1 MMYQYKA
8 LKKDKI
14 ISGKLEASSPEDA
27 VLYLKN
33 NNYFPIEVKRMDSGN
48 IAVFDSI
55 FNRVQFT
62 DIVDLTRQ
70 LSIMLNAGLTLI
82 DCFEIMKKQ
91 TTKISLLRVIEDLD
105 REVRGG
111 KSFSESLKKYPQ
123 HFSNLYIA
131 LVKSGEAS
139 GKLSDILLKLA
150 ENLEKQREFQGK
162 IKGALIYPVIVII
175 GMISV
180 MFIMITFVV
189 PKLLGLYKDFNID
202 LPLSTKVLIVV
213 SSFTSQFWPFII
225 AGVFFGVS
233 FLRKYLQTKQG
244 KHLYD
249 STLLKIPVLSNVV
262 RMSVLVDSTRT
273 LSILIGSG
281 VSILDG
287 LDIIIETSSNAI
299 FQLAFKS
306 IYKQVEKGV
315 SLGQAMTNEGVFP
328 PILVQMTTVGEQTG
342 HLDDTL
348 ARISH
353 YFEMESELAVKAMT
367 TLIEPAILVFLGV
380 GVGFLVMSVI
390 TPIYNLTSSFK

>member
-1 MMYQYKA
+1 MTVFLTTAHNSFA
-8 LKKDKI
+8 LLI
-14 ISGKLEASSPEDA
+14 
-27 VLYLKN
+27 
-33 NNYFPIEVKRMDSGN
+33 
-48 IAVFDSI
+48 
-55 FNRVQFT
+55 
-62 DIVDLTRQ
+62 
-70 LSIMLNAGLTLI
+70 LTLI
-82 DCFEIMKKQ
+82 DC
-91 TTKISLLRVIEDLD
+91 R
-105 REVRGG
+105 
-111 KSFSESLKKYPQ
+111 SFS
-123 HFSNLYIA
+123 
-131 LVKSGEAS
+131 
-139 GKLSDILLKLA
+139 
-150 ENLEKQREFQGK
+150 
-162 IKGALIYPVIVII
+162 VIV
-175 GMISV
+175 
-180 MFIMITFVV
+180 F
-189 PKLLGLYKDFNID
+189 L
-202 LPLSTKVLIVV
+202 
-213 SSFTSQFWPFII
+213 
-225 AGVFFGVS
+225 GVFFGVS

-244 KHLYD
+244 KYVYD

-299 FQLAFKS
+299 LQLAFKS

-315 SLGQAMTNEGVFP
+315 SLGQDMTNEGVFP